1 MGRSLGAAV
10 VSGAGR
16 GLGRVCALA
25 LADAG
30 YPVALQARTQAE
42 LYDLRADIEA
52 LGGRARVVVGDAR
65 RPQAAMELV
74 ERCQAELGPVSVVV
88 AAAGRCLEGTLLE
101 TKPSDWLDLF
111 EINVMSAVH
120 LVRAGAEAMI
130 EHRIRGRIV
139 LIAGVSAL
147 RGVRR
152 GAAFSASKHALLGLV
167 RSAALE
173 FAPHGITVNALCPGL
188 VEGQSL
194 ERIVE
199 DTMAR
204 TGCTHSEARQSVLA
218 MSPMGEAVEAEEI
231 AGFLRLLVSDGAR
244 HLTGQALTVDA
255 GQTLA

>member
-1 MGRSLGAAV
+1 MRSPGAAV

-16 GLGRVCALA
+16 GLGRICALA

-65 RPQAAMELV
+65 RPEAAVELV

-88 AAAGRCLEGTLLE
+88 AAAGHCHEGALLE
-101 TKPSDWLDLF
+101 TAPSEWLDLF

-120 LVRAGAEAMI
+120 LVRASAAVMI
-130 EHRIRGRIV
+130 AQKIRGRIV
-139 LIAGVSAL
+139 VIAGVSAL

-152 GAAFSASKHALLGLV
+152 GAAFSTSKHALLGLV

-194 ERIVE
+194 ERLIE
-199 DTMAR
+199 RTMTR
-204 TGCTHSEARQSVLA
+204 TGCAHSEARQNVLA
-218 MSPMGEAVEAEEI
+218 MSPMGEAVETEEI
-231 AGFLRLLVSDGAR
+231 AGLLRLIVSDGAR
-244 HLTGQALTVDA
+244 HLTGQALTIDA
-255 GQTLA
+255 GQTLE